1 MDDDPNL
8 INPIDF
14 QTIKDSEYMNFV
26 ELREDFAW
34 FVHNCLVKYPSGN
47 SKTKKDIPKAANK
60 LLQGLEQEIQN
71 LKLCSECY
79 ENAYKNPDNSFM
91 MPCKTPHIL
100 LWVDCVQY
108 GFWPAKLMKY
118 DGENM
123 VSVRFFGDHT
133 NACVLSSECYIFS
146 EVIPKNKYVRDGT
159 HSASFALA
167 LNVSSC

>member
-1 MDDDPNL
+1 MLKDISFMDDDPNL

-118 DGENM
+118 VWYLFDFLETTQMPVYFRRN
-123 VSVRFFGDHT
+123 VTFFQKWFRRTSMFVMAPIVPH
-133 NACVLSSECYIFS
+133 L
-146 EVIPKNKYVRDGT
+146 P
-159 HSASFALA
+159 LPWM
-167 LNVSSC
+167 